1 MFYFKKI
8 IFYFFLFLH
17 VSTAQSAEK
26 IVYLDIDQVLNKSI
40 SGKKIID
47 NLENLKKENM
57 KNIKNKQFALNTKKE
72 KIEKQKNVLSEEEF
86 KKQII
91 SLENEIRGFNEYSK
105 KISIE
110 FDKKK
115 QNELD
120 EFMKFISPII
130 ENYIREE
137 SITIV
142 LNKKNIFIAS
152 KEYDITSDIINIVD
166 KNER

>member
-1 MFYFKKI
+1 
-8 IFYFFLFLH
+8 
-17 VSTAQSAEK
+17 
-26 IVYLDIDQVLNKSI
+26 
-40 SGKKIID
+40 
-47 NLENLKKENM
+47 M
-57 KNIKNKQFALNTKKE
+57 K
-72 KIEKQKNVLSEEEF
+72 
-86 KKQII
+86 
-91 SLENEIRGFNEYSK
+91 
-105 KISIE
+105 
-110 FDKKK
+110 KKK

-130 ENYIREE
+130 ENYIIEK

>member
-8 IFYFFLFLH
+8 IFYFFLFLYI
-17 VSTAQSAEK
+17 STAQSAEK
-26 IVYLDIDQVLNKSI
+26 IVYLDIDQVLNRTI

-47 NLENLKKENM
+47 NLENLRKENM
-57 KNIKNKQFALNTKKE
+57 ENIKNKQFDLKTKKE
-72 KIEKQKNVLSEEEF
+72 KIEKQKNVFSEEEF
-86 KKQII
+86 KSQIL

-115 QNELD
+115 QKELD

-130 ENYIREE
+130 ENYIREK

-152 KEYDITSDIINIVD
+152 KEFDITSEIINIID

>member
-8 IFYFFLFLH
+8 IFYFFLFLYI
-17 VSTAQSAEK
+17 STAQSAEK
-26 IVYLDIDQVLNKSI
+26 IVYLDIDQVLNRTI

-47 NLENLKKENM
+47 NLENLRKENM
-57 KNIKNKQFALNTKKE
+57 ENIKNKQFDLKTKKE
-72 KIEKQKNVLSEEEF
+72 KIEKQKNVFSEEEF
-86 KKQII
+86 KSQIL

-115 QNELD
+115 QKELD

-130 ENYIREE
+130 ENYIREK

-152 KEYDITSDIINIVD
+152 KEFDITSDIINIVD

>member
-1 MFYFKKI
+1 MFYYKKI
-8 IFYFFLFLH
+8 IFYFVLFLH

-40 SGKKIID
+40 FGKKIID
-47 NLENLKKENM
+47 NLENLRKVNM
-57 KNIKNKQFALNTKKE
+57 ENIKNKQFALNTKKE
-72 KIEKQKNVLSEEEF
+72 KIEKQKNVFSEEEF
-86 KKQII
+86 KSQILL
-91 SLENEIRGFNEYSK
+91 LENEIRGFNEYSK
-105 KISIE
+105 KISVE

-115 QNELD
+115 KNELD

-130 ENYIREE
+130 ENYIKEK

-152 KEYDITSDIINIVD
+152 KEYDITEDIINIVD

>member
-1 MFYFKKI
+1 MFDFKKI
-8 IFYFFLFLH
+8 IFYFFLFLQ

-26 IVYLDIDQVLNKSI
+26 IVYLDIDQVLNKTI

-47 NLENLKKENM
+47 NLENLRKENM
-57 KNIKNKQFALNTKKE
+57 KNIKNKQFTLNTKKE
-72 KIEKQKNVLSEEEF
+72 KIEKQKNILSEEEF
-86 KKQII
+86 KNQII

-105 KISIE
+105 KSLWNL
-110 FDKKK
+110 KKK

-130 ENYIREE
+130 ENYIIEK

-142 LNKKNIFIAS
+142 LNKNIFIAS

>member
-1 MFYFKKI
+1 MFDFKKI
-8 IFYFFLFLH
+8 IFYFFLFLQ

-40 SGKKIID
+40 FGKKIID
-47 NLENLKKENM
+47 NLENLRKVNM
-57 KNIKNKQFALNTKKE
+57 ENIKNKQFALNTKKE
-72 KIEKQKNVLSEEEF
+72 KIEKQKNVFSEEEF
-86 KKQII
+86 KSQILL
-91 SLENEIRGFNEYSK
+91 LENEIRGFNEYSK
-105 KISIE
+105 KISVE

-115 QNELD
+115 KNELD

-130 ENYIREE
+130 ENYIKEK

-152 KEYDITSDIINIVD
+152 KEYDITEDIINIVD

>member
-8 IFYFFLFLH
+8 IFYFFLFLYI
-17 VSTAQSAEK
+17 STAQSAEK
-26 IVYLDIDQVLNKSI
+26 IVYLDIDQVLNRTI

-47 NLENLKKENM
+47 NLENLRKENM
-57 KNIKNKQFALNTKKE
+57 KNIKNKQFDLKTKKE
-72 KIEKQKNVLSEEEF
+72 KIEKQKNVFSEEEF
-86 KKQII
+86 KSQIL

-115 QNELD
+115 QKELD

-130 ENYIREE
+130 ENYIREK

-152 KEYDITSDIINIVD
+152 KEFDITSEIINIID